1 MGYGE
6 GMTEGGK
13 KGEEDELREER
24 GQEEGR
30 NRKKEC
36 GEGI

>member
-13 KGEEDELREER
+13 KGEEGELREEK
-24 GQEEGR
+24 G
-30 NRKKEC
+30 C